1 MSTALDG
8 VVVVDLTTEFFT
20 GITAALL
27 GDFGAQVIRVEN
39 TGIPRPASNRDGM
52 HPTED
57 GSWDSLAELAHRNK
71 QSVALNLEVSGG
83 RAVLEKLL
91 AKADILITD
100 LPFKTLDALGLDYA
114 SLCGLRADIIL
125 ARGSGFGPAGPDRD
139 LPALDE
145 LAAARVGLMSTL
157 GEPGQPPVYSGT
169 GQMHTAVMLAFGTM
183 LAMVHR
189 AATGEG
195 QVVDASL
202 FAGNMY
208 AASLDLQAYLAVRAD
223 RILEPVSR
231 LDMGNPMSGPSYP
244 CADGR
249 WVTLAMPDTDR
260 WWPVFSEIMDLSIDD
275 PRFSDHDKRCGTN
288 RLEMMQVLDELFSKQ
303 PGAYWAKQFSEK
315 QVSADLIET
324 YAFPADDLQARVN
337 RYVLDLDHPSYG
349 QIKTLGFPIYLGE
362 SPAQLRRMAPC
373 RGQHNEEIMRD
384 LLGMNEA
391 EVLALETD

>member
-1 MSTALDG
+1 MSSALEG

-27 GDFGAQVIRVEN
+27 GDFGAKVIRVEN
-39 TGIPRPASNRDGM
+39 IGVPEPVSNRDGM
-52 HPTED
+52 HPAEA
-57 GSWDSLAELAHRNK
+57 WDSHAELAHRNK
-71 QSVALNLEVSGG
+71 QSVALNLEVSTG
-83 RAVLEKLL
+83 RAVLDKLL

-100 LPFKTLDALGLDYA
+100 LPFKTLEAKGLDYD

-125 ARGSGFGPAGPDRD
+125 ARGSGFGPLGPDRD

-189 AATGEG
+189 EETGEG
-195 QVVDASL
+195 QIVDASL

-223 RILEPVSR
+223 RILESVSR

-260 WWPVFSEIMDLSIDD
+260 WWPVFSEIVGLSIDD
-275 PRFSDHDKRCGTN
+275 PRFDSHEKRCGTN
-288 RLEMMQVLDELFSKQ
+288 RLEMMQALEELFSKQ
-303 PGAYWAKQFSEK
+303 PGAYWERLFAEK
-315 QVSADLIET
+315 QVSADLIES
-324 YAFPADDLQARVN
+324 YAFPADDPQARVN
-337 RYVLDLDHPSYG
+337 RYVIDLEHPKHG
-349 QIKTLGFPIYLGE
+349 KIKTLGFPIYMSE
-362 SPAQLRRMAPC
+362 SPAALRSVAPD
-373 RGQHNEEIMRD
+373 RGQHTEEITRD
-384 LLGMNEA
+384 LLSMSQA
-391 EVLALETD
+391 EVLALETG

>member
-1 MSTALDG
+1 MSSALEG

-27 GDFGAQVIRVEN
+27 GDFGAKVIRVEN
-39 TGIPRPASNRDGM
+39 IGVPEPVSNRDGM
-52 HPTED
+52 HPAEA
-57 GSWDSLAELAHRNK
+57 WDSHAELAHRNK
-71 QSVALNLEVSGG
+71 QSVALNLEVSTG
-83 RAVLEKLL
+83 RAVLDKLL

-100 LPFKTLDALGLDYA
+100 LPFKTLEAKGLDYD

-125 ARGSGFGPAGPDRD
+125 ARGSGFGPLGPDRD

-189 AATGEG
+189 EETGEG
-195 QVVDASL
+195 QIVDASL

-223 RILEPVSR
+223 RILESVSR

-260 WWPVFSEIMDLSIDD
+260 WWPVFSEIVGLSIDD
-275 PRFSDHDKRCGTN
+275 PRFDSHEKRCGTN
-288 RLEMMQVLDELFSKQ
+288 RLEMMQALDELFSKQ
-303 PGAYWAKQFSEK
+303 PGAYWERLFAEK
-315 QVSADLIET
+315 QVSADLIES
-324 YAFPADDLQARVN
+324 YAFPADDPQARVN
-337 RYVLDLDHPSYG
+337 RYVIDLEHPKHG
-349 QIKTLGFPIYLGE
+349 KIKTLGFPIYMSE
-362 SPAQLRRMAPC
+362 SPAALRSVAPD
-373 RGQHNEEIMRD
+373 RGQHTEEITRD
-384 LLGMNEA
+384 LLSMSQA
-391 EVLALETD
+391 EVLALETG

>member
-1 MSTALDG
+1 MSAALDG

-39 TGIPRPASNRDGM
+39 TGIPRPAGNRDGM
-52 HPTED
+52 HPKED

-83 RAVLEKLL
+83 RAVLDKLL

-100 LPFKTLDALGLDYA
+100 LPFKTLDALDLDYA
-114 SLCGLRADIIL
+114 SLCALRADIIL

-157 GEPGQPPVYSGT
+157 GEPGQPPVYTGT

-183 LAMVHR
+183 LALVHR

-260 WWPVFSEIMDLSIDD
+260 WWPVFSEIMGLSLDD
-275 PRFSDHDKRCGTN
+275 PRFDDHDKRCGTN

-303 PGAYWAKQFSEK
+303 PGAYWERQFAEK

-324 YAFPADDLQARVN
+324 YEFPRDDPQARVN

-349 QIKTLGFPIYLGE
+349 QIKSLGFPIYLSE

-373 RGQHNEEIMRD
+373 IGQHNEEIMRD
-384 LLGMNEA
+384 LLDMNEA

>member
-1 MSTALDG
+1 MSSALEG

-27 GDFGAQVIRVEN
+27 GDFGAKVIRVEN
-39 TGIPRPASNRDGM
+39 IGVPEPVSNRDGM
-52 HPTED
+52 HPAEA
-57 GSWDSLAELAHRNK
+57 WDSHAELAHRNK
-71 QSVALNLEVSGG
+71 QSVALNLEVSTG
-83 RAVLEKLL
+83 RAVLDKLL
-91 AKADILITD
+91 AKADILIT
-100 LPFKTLDALGLDYA
+100 ALEAKGLDYD

-125 ARGSGFGPAGPDRD
+125 ARGSGFGPLGPDRD

-189 AATGEG
+189 EETGEG
-195 QVVDASL
+195 QIGDASL
-202 FAGNMY
+202 FSGNMY

-223 RILEPVSR
+223 RILESVSR

-260 WWPVFSEIMDLSIDD
+260 WWPVFSEIVGLSIDD
-275 PRFSDHDKRCGTN
+275 PRFDSHEKRCGTN
-288 RLEMMQVLDELFSKQ
+288 RLEMMQALEELFSKQ
-303 PGAYWAKQFSEK
+303 PGAYWERLFAEK
-315 QVSADLIET
+315 QVSADLIES
-324 YAFPADDLQARVN
+324 YAFPADDPQARVN
-337 RYVLDLDHPSYG
+337 RYVIDLEHPELG
-349 QIKTLGFPIYLGE
+349 KIKTLGFPIYMSE
-362 SPAQLRRMAPC
+362 SPAALRSVATD
-373 RGQHNEEIMRD
+373 RGQHTEEITRD
-384 LLGMNEA
+384 LLSMSQA
-391 EVLALETD
+391 EVLALETG

>member
-1 MSTALDG
+1 MSSALEG

-27 GDFGAQVIRVEN
+27 GDFGAKVIRVEN
-39 TGIPRPASNRDGM
+39 IGVPEPVSNRDGM
-52 HPTED
+52 HPAEA
-57 GSWDSLAELAHRNK
+57 WDSHAELAHRNK
-71 QSVALNLEVSGG
+71 QSVALNLEVSTG
-83 RAVLEKLL
+83 RAVLDKLL

-100 LPFKTLDALGLDYA
+100 LPFKTLEAKGLDYD

-125 ARGSGFGPAGPDRD
+125 ARGSGFGPLGPDRD

-189 AATGEG
+189 EETGEG
-195 QVVDASL
+195 QIVDASL

-223 RILEPVSR
+223 RILESVSR

-260 WWPVFSEIMDLSIDD
+260 WWPVFSEIVGLSIDD
-275 PRFSDHDKRCGTN
+275 PRFDSHEKRCGTN
-288 RLEMMQVLDELFSKQ
+288 RLEMMQTLDELFSKQ
-303 PGAYWAKQFSEK
+303 PGAYWERLFAEK
-315 QVSADLIET
+315 QVSADLIES
-324 YAFPADDLQARVN
+324 YAFPADDPQARVN
-337 RYVLDLDHPSYG
+337 RYVIDLEHPKHG
-349 QIKTLGFPIYLGE
+349 KIKTLGFPIYMSE
-362 SPAQLRRMAPC
+362 SPAALRSVAPD
-373 RGQHNEEIMRD
+373 RGQHTEEITRD
-384 LLGMNEA
+384 LLSMSQA
-391 EVLALETD
+391 EVLALETG

>member
-1 MSTALDG
+1 MSSALEG

-27 GDFGAQVIRVEN
+27 GDFGAKVIRVEN
-39 TGIPRPASNRDGM
+39 IGVPEPVSNRDGM
-52 HPTED
+52 HPAEA
-57 GSWDSLAELAHRNK
+57 WDSHAELAHRNK
-71 QSVALNLEVSGG
+71 QSVALNLEVSTG
-83 RAVLEKLL
+83 RAVLDKLL

-100 LPFKTLDALGLDYA
+100 LPFKTLEAKGLDYD

-125 ARGSGFGPAGPDRD
+125 ARGSGFGPLGPDRD

-189 AATGEG
+189 EETGEG
-195 QVVDASL
+195 QIVDASL

-223 RILEPVSR
+223 RILESVSR

-260 WWPVFSEIMDLSIDD
+260 WWPVFSEIVGLSIDD
-275 PRFSDHDKRCGTN
+275 PRFDSHEKRCGTN
-288 RLEMMQVLDELFSKQ
+288 RLEMMQTLDELFSKQ
-303 PGAYWAKQFSEK
+303 PGTYWERLFAEK
-315 QVSADLIET
+315 QVSADLIES
-324 YAFPADDLQARVN
+324 YAFPADDPQARVN
-337 RYVLDLDHPSYG
+337 RYVIDLEHPKHG
-349 QIKTLGFPIYLGE
+349 KIKTLGFPIYMSE
-362 SPAQLRRMAPC
+362 SPAALRSVAPD
-373 RGQHNEEIMRD
+373 RGQHTEEITRD
-384 LLGMNEA
+384 LLSMSQA
-391 EVLALETD
+391 EVLALETG